1 MSTAPEHKKLT
12 ADEYFKLTENWTERT
27 ELIDGEIV
35 YLDRDASGQVV
46 ALAQPS
52 RLHQRIA
59 YRMHG
64 TIDSFIRANHGA
76 CEVNGEIDVRLDD
89 ENTVVPDIAVVC
101 DPSKLDDHGCN
112 GAPDWV
118 VEITSTNRAD
128 DFDRKLRLYRKSGVR
143 EYWIVDTDDRKVW
156 VYDFEQHPNV
166 VEMYDWADT
175 IPVHIYGG
183 KLTIRIADMV

>member
-1 MSTAPEHKKLT
+1 
-12 ADEYFKLTENWTERT
+12 
-27 ELIDGEIV
+27 
-35 YLDRDASGQVV
+35 
-46 ALAQPS
+46 
-52 RLHQRIA
+52 
-59 YRMHG
+59 
-64 TIDSFIRANHGA
+64 
-76 CEVNGEIDVRLDD
+76 
-89 ENTVVPDIAVVC
+89 VPDIAVVC
-101 DPSKLDDHGCN
+101 DPAKLDDHGCN

-183 KLTIRIADMV
+183 KLTVRIADMV